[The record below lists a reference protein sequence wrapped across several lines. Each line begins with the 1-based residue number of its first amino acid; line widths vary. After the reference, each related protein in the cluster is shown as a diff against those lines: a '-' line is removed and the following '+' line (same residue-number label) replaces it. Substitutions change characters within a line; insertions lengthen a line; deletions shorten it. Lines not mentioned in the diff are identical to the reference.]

1 MSEDT
6 VNRTNGTDEINAT
19 VIEIKNDSLHER
31 IIDESLF
38 SSDSASLIGI
48 FIAVAAVLITIGE
61 WPYGFED
68 SVLALIF
75 IWC

>member
-61 WPYGFED
+61 
-68 SVLALIF
+68 
-75 IWC
+75 